1 MAEHPRAEACICP
14 PELDELDLIALADH
28 EASPDVLA
36 HVALCP
42 HCRERAAAIADLQ
55 GQLRAR
61 LYRLFCPP
69 TDDLAD
75 FLQGLLAPTAR
86 ARVLAHLAECS
97 HCQEE
102 LAMLEGVASTSPMA
116 PPDRPPGLICI
127 APVGAA
133 AAAERRALDE
143 PPQPPLA
150 ASWPGG
156 QPPRPP
162 QLDGTPSGFSLLRIH
177 DHAVIVDAHR
187 VL

>member
-1 MAEHPRAEACICP
+1 MAEHPMVEACICP
-14 PELDELDLIALADH
+14 PELDEIDLIALADH
-28 EASPDVLA
+28 EAPHDVLA

-42 HCRERAAAIADLQ
+42 HCRERAAAIAELQ

-69 TDDLAD
+69 TEDLAD
-75 FLQGLLAPTAR
+75 FLQGLLSPTAR
-86 ARVLAHLAECS
+86 GRVLAHLAECS

-102 LAMLEGVASTSPMA
+102 LAMLEGVASPSSMA

-133 AAAERRALDE
+133 AAGRGALDE

-156 QPPRPP
+156 QPARSL

-177 DHAVIVDAHR
+177 DHEVIVDAHR
-187 VL
+187 II